1 MILPGRD
8 ASPYEYEIELEVC
21 DMHFMKSN
29 IELLQNVMR
38 RFTQNIASLSHL
50 MSAVTRDIDN
60 AANQQKQAEEAREI
74 QLKQLAVAAAE

>member
-29 IELLQNVMR
+29 IELL
-38 RFTQNIASLSHL
+38 
-50 MSAVTRDIDN
+50 
-60 AANQQKQAEEAREI
+60 
-74 QLKQLAVAAAE
+74 